1 MLTYKAFTAF
11 LLSFCTWT
19 LQAQTISE
27 HGYRYMHHTQKGGQK
42 PVPGEAMLGNVDVYV
57 GNTLLS
63 SSKKNP
69 MGVYR
74 YDIAKPEDKPTHYP
88 PLHDAALMM
97 GKGDSLTIYQ
107 TIDDNMRTYL
117 PPNEKQAKELRFEI
131 VMLEIVTLE
140 QKAAAAKQL
149 DAAVQV
155 IGDRVKTKV
164 KAYSAGLLNNEITT
178 YPSGIKIMV
187 EDLGKGAQI
196 QEGEVIQVHY
206 YGCLRDGYSFDNS
219 YSKRQPL
226 QFPAGVGQMIKGF
239 DEAIMFL
246 AHGAKAYIFI
256 PAHLGYGDQ
265 EAANGTIPANS
276 ELIFYIE
283 VF

>member
-1 MLTYKAFTAF
+1 MLKYKLFTAF
-11 LLSFCTWT
+11 LFTLGVLG
-19 LQAQTISE
+19 LQAQSISE
-27 HGYRYMHHTQKGGQK
+27 HGYRYILHTQKGGQK
-42 PVPGEAMLGNVDVYV
+42 PVPGEAMLANVDIYV

-63 SSKKNP
+63 TSKKNP

-74 YDIAKPEDKPTHYP
+74 YDIAKPEDKPSHYP
-88 PLHDAALMM
+88 PLHDAALLL
-97 GKGDSLTIYQ
+97 GKGDSMTIFQ

-131 VMLEIVTLE
+131 VLLEIVTLE

-155 IGDRVKTKV
+155 IGDRVKAKV
-164 KAYSAGLLNNEITT
+164 KAYSAGLLNNEITS
-178 YPSGIKIMV
+178 YPSGLKIMV

-219 YSKRQPL
+219 YSRRQPL

-239 DEAIMFL
+239 DEAVMYL
-246 AHGAKAYIFI
+246 AHGAKAYFFI
-256 PAHLGYGDQ
+256 PSQLGYGDQ

-276 ELIFYIE
+276 ELIFYVE